1 MTTCDTFVLFIA
13 NLARTPW
20 ASAFRFS
27 STKTGVLEAMGRLSK
42 RVCRSKPLE
51 FWCNSSTL
59 YLSTKCWR
67 VLFIEFDYGHGP
79 GGDACISRVWAVAD
93 AV

>member
-27 STKTGVLEAMGRLSK
+27 STKTGVLEAMGRQCQAGLS
-42 RVCRSKPLE
+42 LE
-51 FWCNSSTL
+51 ASG
-59 YLSTKCWR
+59 
-67 VLFIEFDYGHGP
+67 VLVQQLHTVSVHEVLAGP
-79 GGDACISRVWAVAD
+79 VYRI
-93 AV
+93 